1 MAARKVKRTVLK
13 RKTVSRIPIQMA
25 KKSVAGSKKVSTA
38 MKKVASRTMKVAMK
52 KKGPSPKLAGMKAVV
67 INLKSR
73 DDRWQGVQKSVNKN
87 APWLK
92 AERLDAVDGRV
103 APPPAKDVAKQW
115 STARLAQLFHWY
127 REKTIP
133 MSPGERG
140 CCASHLKAWRK
151 CAATNKPL
159 IVLEDDAVLL
169 PGFTATLE
177 QALKEAPKDIGA
189 LWITSKDR
197 GTRKRC
203 GKVLMTPSYVW
214 TTVGYVIWP
223 SAAKAFM
230 KLLPMDMPV
239 DNFMA
244 WHIKE
249 GVVKTFSVSPAC
261 VRQANTWNIGSDVP
275 HSDDVALWNYE
286 GNE

>member
-1 MAARKVKRTVLK
+1 MKKMAAPPR
-13 RKTVSRIPIQMA
+13 
-25 KKSVAGSKKVSTA
+25 
-38 MKKVASRTMKVAMK
+38 
-52 KKGPSPKLAGMKAVV
+52 LAGLKAVV

-73 DDRWQGVQKSVNKN
+73 EDRWMGVQKSVSKN
-87 APWLK
+87 APWLPI
-92 AERLDAVDGRV
+92 ERLDAVDGRI
-103 APPPAKDVAKQW
+103 APPPAKDVAKKW
-115 STARLAQLFHWY
+115 RTDRLAQMFHWY
-127 REKTIP
+127 RPKMID

-151 CAATNKPL
+151 CAAGKKPL
-159 IVLEDDAVLL
+159 IVIEDDAVVL
-169 PGFTATLE
+169 PAFTHTLE
-177 QALKEAPKDIGA
+177 KAIQEAPKDIGC

-197 GTRKRC
+197 GTRKRA
-203 GKVLMTPSYVW
+203 GEVLMQPSYVW

-223 SAAKAFM
+223 SAAKAFI

-249 GVVKTFSVSPAC
+249 GAVKTFSVQPAC

-275 HSDDVALWNYE
+275 HSDDVALWNYK
-286 GNE
+286 GP